1 MIFVFLQFMPPEPKD
16 FGVQLEVVLV
26 CWVFLAIVLKLYPYL
41 QRGKK
46 QAKPTVQTL
55 HTGLK
60 QLSQMLTRIA
70 DGETDDDFSKELYK
84 LEDTYHRMAYQMQT
98 VFQKGDH
105 GKKCFDMLAVM
116 FQRSFYLVRDKAWQ
130 QDEVQQNALPR
141 LTEVAELAEEA
152 SQTLSETDNT
162 ELIAKARTLLEQ
174 REMPEGRVRI
184 FYRSCLHML
193 ILICHTYPRHKEAES
208 PVVRRGLAGNM
219 AEIPAAH
226 FPSFHRNSF
235 CPPAFRGADHQL
247 RRHGYLPRKPCILV
261 PFECLF
267 AAPA

>member
-1 MIFVFLQFMPPEPKD
+1 MLGIPGHRTE
-16 FGVQLEVVLV
+16 
-26 CWVFLAIVLKLYPYL
+26 ANPYL

-60 QLSQMLTRIA
+60 QLSQMLIRIA

-98 VFQKGDH
+98 LFQKGDH

-152 SQTLSETDNT
+152 SQTLNETDNT
-162 ELIAKARTLLEQ
+162 ELIAKARDLLQQ
-174 REMPEGRVRI
+174 REMPKDGCSS
-184 FYRSCLHML
+184 F
-193 ILICHTYPRHKEAES
+193 TEAVCTCS
-208 PVVRRGLAGNM
+208 
-219 AEIPAAH
+219 
-226 FPSFHRNSF
+226 
-235 CPPAFRGADHQL
+235 
-247 RRHGYLPRKPCILV
+247 Y
-261 PFECLF
+261 
-267 AAPA
+267 

>member
-1 MIFVFLQFMPPEPKD
+1 MPPEPKD
-16 FGVQLEVVLV
+16 FAVQLEVVLV

-46 QAKPTVQTL
+46 QAKPMVQTL

-60 QLSQMLTRIA
+60 QLSQMLIRIA
-70 DGETDDDFSKELYK
+70 DRETDDDFSKELYK

-152 SQTLSETDNT
+152 SQTLNETDNT
-162 ELIAKARTLLEQ
+162 ELIAKARDLLQQ
-174 REMPEGRVRI
+174 REMPKDGCSS
-184 FYRSCLHML
+184 F
-193 ILICHTYPRHKEAES
+193 TEAVCTCS
-208 PVVRRGLAGNM
+208 
-219 AEIPAAH
+219 
-226 FPSFHRNSF
+226 
-235 CPPAFRGADHQL
+235 
-247 RRHGYLPRKPCILV
+247 Y
-261 PFECLF
+261 
-267 AAPA
+267 

>member
-1 MIFVFLQFMPPEPKD
+1 MEKIKKYLPKFSTQLAGRTAGGAFLRRGFPDCGSVFWSAVCHDSLCHHGTVPDPPCSIQLLGVSVPAAGHLRSPCPFRHDCHVGYAPFSALEFHHSLCVGFPAIFTIRAKMIFCQRHDIRIP
-16 FGVQLEVVLV
+16 
-26 CWVFLAIVLKLYPYL
+26 AIYAAGTKGLWRTAGSGAGLLGIPCHCTEAVSLFTAWQKA
-41 QRGKK
+41 GK
-46 QAKPTVQTL
+46 TYQTL

-141 LTEVAELAEEA
+141 LTEVAELAE
-152 SQTLSETDNT
+152 
-162 ELIAKARTLLEQ
+162 
-174 REMPEGRVRI
+174 
-184 FYRSCLHML
+184 
-193 ILICHTYPRHKEAES
+193 
-208 PVVRRGLAGNM
+208 
-219 AEIPAAH
+219 
-226 FPSFHRNSF
+226 
-235 CPPAFRGADHQL
+235 
-247 RRHGYLPRKPCILV
+247 
-261 PFECLF
+261 
-267 AAPA
+267 

>member
-152 SQTLSETDNT
+152 SQTLNETDNT

-174 REMPEGRVRI
+174 RNARRTGAHLLPEL
-184 FYRSCLHML
+184 SAHA
-193 ILICHTYPRHKEAES
+193 HTDLPYLPRHKEAAS
-208 PVVRRGLAGNM
+208 SVVRRGLAGNM

-226 FPSFHRNSF
+226 FPSFHRNTV

>member
-60 QLSQMLTRIA
+60 QLSQILTRIA

-98 VFQKGDH
+98 VFQKATTA
-105 GKKCFDMLAVM
+105 K
-116 FQRSFYLVRDKAWQ
+116 
-130 QDEVQQNALPR
+130 NALICWQSCSSGVSILFGTKLGSR
-141 LTEVAELAEEA
+141 TK
-152 SQTLSETDNT
+152 SSKTL
-162 ELIAKARTLLEQ
+162 
-174 REMPEGRVRI
+174 
-184 FYRSCLHML
+184 C
-193 ILICHTYPRHKEAES
+193 
-208 PVVRRGLAGNM
+208 PV
-219 AEIPAAH
+219 
-226 FPSFHRNSF
+226 
-235 CPPAFRGADHQL
+235 
-247 RRHGYLPRKPCILV
+247 
-261 PFECLF
+261 
-267 AAPA
+267 